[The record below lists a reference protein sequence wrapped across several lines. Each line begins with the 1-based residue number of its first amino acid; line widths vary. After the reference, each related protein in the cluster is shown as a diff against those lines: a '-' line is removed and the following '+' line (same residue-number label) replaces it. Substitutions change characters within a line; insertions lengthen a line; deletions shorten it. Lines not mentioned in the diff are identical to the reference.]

1 MGDTCLP
8 SLVLT
13 GSCSQQDD
21 CFRDF
26 PADRSSDGAPQS
38 VCKTARP
45 RSINPT
51 DHSRT
56 NARTYKPG
64 CSASVTNCPTGW
76 CRWFRTRPARI
87 KIRSSPHPN
96 GSPVDFGNSVVYSL
110 SNGVSQAI
118 ATITSG
124 IPGQVHSSGIPAG
137 NPGFEHQSVD
147 GLPIDPLRIQPS
159 RPRPRPRPSSPES
172 GNFAFTSQSSGSN
185 GRPVVTVEE
194 FASEPDIGLRPG
206 PTRGSGRPSSASAG
220 VVSSGTDFAS
230 ASGGVSVSSSK

>member
-1 MGDTCLP
+1 MVP
-8 SLVLT
+8 HKV
-13 GSCSQQDD
+13 
-21 CFRDF
+21 F
-26 PADRSSDGAPQS
+26 
-38 VCKTARP
+38 ARP
-45 RSINPT
+45 QDPGALIQQVPSYAQYNRNRPYNPT
-51 DHSRT
+51 DDIFQTIAGLMQELT
-56 NARTYKPG
+56 NLAAQQALQTAQLAGAGGFGPDQLGLRLGP
-64 CSASVTNCPTGW
+64 P
-76 CRWFRTRPARI
+76 R
-87 KIRSSPHPN
+87 HPN
-96 GSPVDFGNSVVYSL
+96 GSPVDF
-110 SNGVSQAI
+110 
-118 ATITSG
+118 
-124 IPGQVHSSGIPAG
+124 GQVHSSGIPAG

-194 FASEPDIGLRPG
+194 FASEPDIGLRLG

>member
-1 MGDTCLP
+1 MVP
-8 SLVLT
+8 HKV
-13 GSCSQQDD
+13 
-21 CFRDF
+21 F
-26 PADRSSDGAPQS
+26 
-38 VCKTARP
+38 ARP
-45 RSINPT
+45 QDPGALIQQVPSYAQYNRNRPYNPT
-51 DHSRT
+51 DDIFQTIAGLMQELT
-56 NARTYKPG
+56 NLAAQQALQTAQLAGAGGFGPDQLGLRLGP
-64 CSASVTNCPTGW
+64 P
-76 CRWFRTRPARI
+76 R
-87 KIRSSPHPN
+87 HPN

-194 FASEPDIGLRPG
+194 FASEPDIGLRLG

>member
-1 MGDTCLP
+1 MGHNKMIASEIFLLIVAVMVP
-8 SLVLT
+8 HKV
-13 GSCSQQDD
+13 
-21 CFRDF
+21 F
-26 PADRSSDGAPQS
+26 
-38 VCKTARP
+38 ARP
-45 RSINPT
+45 QDPGALIQQVPSYAQYNRNRPYNPT
-51 DHSRT
+51 DDIFQTIAGLMQELT
-56 NARTYKPG
+56 NLAAQQALQTAQLAGAGGFGSDQLGLRLGP
-64 CSASVTNCPTGW
+64 P
-76 CRWFRTRPARI
+76 R
-87 KIRSSPHPN
+87 HPN
-96 GSPVDFGNSVVYSL
+96 GSLVVF
-110 SNGVSQAI
+110 
-118 ATITSG
+118 
-124 IPGQVHSSGIPAG
+124 GQVHSSGIPAG

-194 FASEPDIGLRPG
+194 FASEPDIGLRLG